1 MELLGKETFI
11 REKHTE
17 TSTEAVV
24 GAVRG
29 MILHG
34 AGAADLSGREKGV
47 PKEVIYKLRLKEG
60 GIKDSGGRRRKWSK
74 QREQHQQRLQ
84 VRETWLLRN

>member
-1 MELLGKETFI
+1 MCQALWTRQLRKKEKTQHGLSPALMKPMEFLGKETFI

-34 AGAADLSGREKGV
+34 AGAADLSGREKGCSRGSD
-47 PKEVIYKLRLKEG
+47 L
-60 GIKDSGGRRRKWSK
+60 
-74 QREQHQQRLQ
+74 
-84 VRETWLLRN
+84 